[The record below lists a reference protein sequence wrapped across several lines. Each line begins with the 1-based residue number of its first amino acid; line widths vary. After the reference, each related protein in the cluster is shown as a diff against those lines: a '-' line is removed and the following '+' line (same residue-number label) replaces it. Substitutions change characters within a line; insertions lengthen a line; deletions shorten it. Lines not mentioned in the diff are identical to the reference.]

1 MSPRVGPTL
10 RGVVMGT
17 WLESP
22 ARFVWKKI
30 LRRRTKNDLYDL
42 LTAEIMRRR
51 LRPDSNCVDIG
62 CHAGAI
68 LDEMLALAPR
78 GVHHAFEPLP
88 HLAAALRAKYAGR
101 PNVVLHELALSNAAG
116 TTTFHANRDHP
127 GMSGL
132 ERRDYLSEHD
142 RVDRI
147 QVRTDRLDAILP
159 TGVRVDFMKVDVE
172 GAESLVFEGAELCLR
187 RDRPVVV
194 FEHGTIS
201 REFYGA
207 GSGVVFE
214 LLAAADLHTSLLE
227 EYVRGGP
234 PLSREDFIR
243 QVEAGLN
250 FYFVAHP

>member
-1 MSPRVGPTL
+1 MNARVGSTL
-10 RGVVMGT
+10 RGAVMGT

-22 ARFVWKKI
+22 ARFVWKRI
-30 LRRRTKNDLYDL
+30 LRQKTKNDVYDQ
-42 LTAEIMRRR
+42 LTAEIMRAR
-51 LRPDSNCVDIG
+51 LRPDSNCVDVG

-101 PNVVLHELALSNAAG
+101 PNVVLHEMALSNAAG

-132 ERRDYLSEHD
+132 ERRDYLSDHD
-142 RVDRI
+142 RVELI
-147 QVRTDRLDAILP
+147 QVKTERLDAIVP
-159 TGVRVDFMKVDVE
+159 ADRRIDFVKVDVE
-172 GAESLVFEGAELCLR
+172 GAESLVFEGAQACLR

-194 FEHGTIS
+194 FEHGTAS

-207 GSGVVFE
+207 GSGVVFD
-214 LLAAADLHTSLLE
+214 LLAQAGLKVSLLE
-227 EYVRGGP
+227 DFVRGGT
-234 PLSREDFIR
+234 PLAREDFIH
-243 QVEAGLN
+243 QVEAGLD

>member
-1 MSPRVGPTL
+1 MSPRVGTAL
-10 RGVVMGT
+10 RGAVMGT

-116 TTTFHANRDHP
+116 TTTF
-127 GMSGL
+127 
-132 ERRDYLSEHD
+132 
-142 RVDRI
+142 
-147 QVRTDRLDAILP
+147 
-159 TGVRVDFMKVDVE
+159 
-172 GAESLVFEGAELCLR
+172 
-187 RDRPVVV
+187 
-194 FEHGTIS
+194 
-201 REFYGA
+201 
-207 GSGVVFE
+207 
-214 LLAAADLHTSLLE
+214 
-227 EYVRGGP
+227 
-234 PLSREDFIR
+234 
-243 QVEAGLN
+243 
-250 FYFVAHP
+250 